1 MAKEV
6 MVVTPEDIKSHIA
19 LSAAASDTLK
29 WMIAHAGVEMDEEAQ
44 AEFIQQ
50 RALRVNEIRECWELK
65 AWCEKAAA
73 SIKEYT
79 EHLYNLGTPEELPDG
94 EDGVKVSWSKQSYTY
109 EWDAYGSSVQVV
121 KDLESKGICTTDTA
135 LCELSVDAVIRASG
149 LTKEKLIDM
158 YPEQIVAKPKK
169 RTLSIK

>member
-73 SIKEYT
+73 SIKEATKHTMNVGT
-79 EHLYNLGTPEELPDG
+79 EDDLPAFA
-94 EDGVKVSWSKQSYTY
+94 KWNKQSYSYDWNEGAARVVAQHLIESNLVTA
-109 EWDAYGSSVQVV
+109 EQLFDQVSVTAMC
-121 KDLESKGICTTDTA
+121 KAAGITTEKLLDMF
-135 LCELSVDAVIRASG
+135 DGAVI
-149 LTKEKLIDM
+149 
-158 YPEQIVAKPKK
+158 AKPKE